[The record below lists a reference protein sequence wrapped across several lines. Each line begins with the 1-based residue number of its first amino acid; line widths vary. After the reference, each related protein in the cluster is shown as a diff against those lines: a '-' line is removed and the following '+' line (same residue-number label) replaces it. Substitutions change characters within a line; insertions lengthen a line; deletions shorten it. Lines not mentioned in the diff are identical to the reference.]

1 MPRPKNAVPQPRQH
15 KGRSVLDVYES
26 GIRRTRTLGAWGSQE
41 AEAEYKRYLVEY
53 ASGKPAVAS
62 GPDLTL
68 NEALLAYLHFAET
81 HYRHTDG
88 THTSEVWCIRMA
100 LKPLRELYG
109 HTLAREFGP
118 KALKTLREHMV
129 GSQWVRRQ
137 VNAAVERVR
146 RFFKWAASEELI
158 PATVFHALQT
168 VTGLRAGRSAARE
181 SEPVKPVEDATVDA
195 TLPFVNRHVRG
206 LIEFQRLTGCR
217 PGEACLLRRADIDA
231 TSEVWFFRPQHHKN
245 AHRGKARVIAI
256 GPKAQQLLEAYFTD
270 NPADYLFSPRRAMEE
285 LRAARSA
292 NRATPRFPSHMRRND
307 TKRKAKPERAPDERY
322 TTASYGRCV
331 SRACDL
337 AFPPPAP
344 LAKRAD
350 ETQSAWERR
359 LTTEQK
365 AELASWRSK
374 HRWHL
379 NQQRHTFATKVRHMP
394 GGGLEAAQVMLG
406 HAHADVTQ
414 IYAER
419 NTELAARVAAKI
431 G

>member
-15 KGRSVLDVYES
+15 KGRAVLDVYEN
-26 GIRRTRTLGAWGSQE
+26 GIRQTRTLGAWGSPE
-41 AEAEYKRYLVEY
+41 AEAEYKRFLAEF

-62 GPDLTL
+62 GSDLTVNEVLL
-68 NEALLAYLHFAET
+68 NYLHFAET

-88 THTSEVWCIRMA
+88 TPTSEVWCIRMA

-109 HTLAREFGP
+109 YTPASEFGP
-118 KALKTLREHMV
+118 KALKTLRDHMI
-129 GSQWVRRQ
+129 GLQWVRKQ

-146 RFFKWAASEELI
+146 RFFKWAASEELV
-158 PATVFHALQT
+158 PASVFHALQT
-168 VTGLRAGRSAARE
+168 VTGLRAGRSAAKE
-181 SEPVKPVEDATVDA
+181 SDPVKPVDDATVDA

-217 PGEACLLRRADIDA
+217 PGEACLLRRADINTTGD
-231 TSEVWFFRPQHHKN
+231 VWLFRPQHHKN
-245 AHRGKARVIAI
+245 AHRGKSREIAI
-256 GPKAQQLLEAYFTD
+256 GPKTQELLAEYFTND
-270 NPADYLFSPRRAMEE
+270 PADYLFSPKRAMEE
-285 LRAARSA
+285 LRAERSA
-292 NRATPRFPSHMRRND
+292 NRATPRFPSHMRRN
-307 TKRKAKPERAPDERY
+307 TAKRKAKPERAPDERY

-344 LAKRAD
+344 LAKRPE
-350 ETQSAWERR
+350 ETQRAWEAR
-359 LTTEQK
+359 LTTSQK
-365 AELASWRSK
+365 AELAAWRSK
-374 HRWHL
+374 NRWHL
-379 NQQRHTFATKVRHMP
+379 NQQRHTFATKVRAMP

-419 NTELAARVAAKI
+419 NTELAARVAAQI

>member
-15 KGRSVLDVYES
+15 KGRAVLDVYEN
-26 GIRRTRTLGAWGSQE
+26 GTRRTRTLGSWGSYE
-41 AEAEYKRYLVEY
+41 AEAEYKRFLAEF
-53 ASGKPAVAS
+53 ATGTHDRPT
-62 GPDLTL
+62 GPDLTVS
-68 NEALLAYLHFAET
+68 EIALAFLKHADG
-81 HYRHTDG
+81 HYRHPDG
-88 THTSEVWCIRMA
+88 RPTSEIGNYRMA
-100 LKPLRELYG
+100 VRPLRELYG
-109 HTLAREFGP
+109 HALAREFGP

-129 GSQWVRRQ
+129 GLKWCRGQ
-137 VNAAVERVR
+137 VNAAVGRVKR
-146 RFFKWAASEELI
+146 LFKWAASEELI

-181 SEPVKPVEDATVDA
+181 SEPVLPVDDATVDA

-217 PGEACLLRRADIDA
+217 PGEACLLRRADIDTTA
-231 TSEVWFFRPQHHKN
+231 EVWEFRPQHHKN

-256 GPKAQQLLEAYFTD
+256 GPKAQQLLEEYFTD
-270 NPADYLFSPRRAMEE
+270 DPAVYLFSPRRAMEE

-292 NRATPRFPSHMRRND
+292 NRATPRFPSHMRRNAA
-307 TKRKAKPERAPDERY
+307 KRKAKPERAPDERY

-344 LAKRAD
+344 LAKRPD
-350 ETQSAWERR
+350 EIQSGWEDR
-359 LTTEQK
+359 LSAGHK
-365 AELASWRSK
+365 AELAVWQAA
-374 HRWHL
+374 HRWHV
-379 NQQRHTFATKVRHMP
+379 NQLRHTFATRVRKAH
-394 GGGLEAAQVMLG
+394 GLEAAQVLLG
-406 HAHADVTQ
+406 HSRADVTQ

-419 NTELAARVAAKI
+419 NTELASRVAAKI

>member
-1 MPRPKNAVPQPRQH
+1 MPRPKNAVPQPRLH
-15 KGRSVLDVYES
+15 KGRAVLDVYEH
-26 GIRRTRTLGAWGSQE
+26 GIRRTRTLGAWNSPE

-53 ASGKPAVAS
+53 ASGKPAVAC

-181 SEPVKPVEDATVDA
+181 SEPVKPVADTTVDA

-217 PGEACLLRRADIDA
+217 PGEACLLRRADID
-231 TSEVWFFRPQHHKN
+231 TTGEVWFFRPEHHKN

-256 GPKAQQLLEAYFTD
+256 GPKAQQLLEEYFTD
-270 NPADYLFSPRRAMEE
+270 DPTDYLFSPRRAMEE
-285 LRAARSA
+285 LRGARSA
-292 NRATPRFPSHMRRND
+292 NRTTPRFPSHMRRNA
-307 TKRKAKPERAPDERY
+307 TKRKATPERAPDERY

-350 ETQSAWERR
+350 ETQSAWEHR

-365 AELASWRSK
+365 AELAAWRSK

-419 NTELAARVAAKI
+419 NAELAARVAAKI